1 VNITYKA
8 LCVMVKYEIN
18 FAAQDLYLLRIRT
31 VRTSNYSVKGKVKSN
46 VVKHVNRIRI
56 GRRVI
61 VRNSGNRNT
70 NRKILPK

>member
-1 VNITYKA
+1 
-8 LCVMVKYEIN
+8 MG
-18 FAAQDLYLLRIRT
+18 IR
-31 VRTSNYSVKGKVKSN
+31 VRNRTSPCVDLVFFSCTLELFVLKKEVVIN

-61 VRNSGNRNT
+61 VRNSDNRNT